1 MCLAEIRS
9 KKKYVLPTL
18 FQPPSPISC
27 HVAHGHGEKKRGVR
41 EKKEQIKN
49 TPLLSSP
56 SQHVPKMPAPPLR
69 HEKPQRW
76 LSIVGLV
83 LVYSL
88 CNSMLLV
95 LNKMAVTRVPAPSVV
110 LLAQLW
116 SCALFIYLLKLLN
129 VIQFGKV
136 SAEKLRSFG
145 IIAVGFIAV
154 LYCNMTTLKV
164 RCLYSLFFFRSL
176 SFSFVCCL

>member
-1 MCLAEIRS
+1 M
-9 KKKYVLPTL
+9 
-18 FQPPSPISC
+18 
-27 HVAHGHGEKKRGVR
+27 EKKRES
-41 EKKEQIKN
+41 EKKRNRKK
-49 TPLLSSP
+49 TLLLSSP
-56 SQHVPKMPAPPLR
+56 SQHANKMPAPPLC

-76 LSIVGLV
+76 LSIVGIV

-116 SCALFIYLLKLLN
+116 SCAVFIYLLKLMN

-154 LYCNMTTLKV
+154 LYCNMTTLRV
-164 RCLYSLFFFRSL
+164 RALIFFIVLFRSL
-176 SFSFVCCL
+176 SFAALLSSVFCCETQ